1 MNQTKTINKSE
12 LKKILSYKEG
22 DYLDVKSKEI
32 SPGKLTC
39 TVSAFANNCGGEIY
53 IGIHEKVGEK
63 GRERVWLGFDN
74 IELTNA
80 IIQNLEDLMPLGGFY
95 EKTYIECEGENGLV
109 LFLYIKKTKD
119 ILKASN
125 GKVYQRR
132 GAQNLPVEGAG
143 ALQRLQ
149 YEKGI
154 ISFEDNTINC
164 DLKLISDSYT
174 VTEFII
180 EIVPNTDP
188 DLWLYKQQLIAND
201 LPTVAGVL
209 LFADEPQALLPKRS
223 GIKLLRYQTK
233 DEGGRETLVFDPI
246 SIEGAVK
253 ELIYSAVSKS
263 KETIESIKKVGTNG
277 LETIQYPE
285 EALHEIITNA
295 VLHRDYSIA
304 ADIQIRIFDN
314 RIEIES
320 PGRLPGHVTEENI
333 LTEQFARNP
342 KLVRIINKFPDAP
355 NKDVGEGLNTAFEAM
370 NKLRLKE
377 PVIKNQENSV
387 LVILKHESLGS
398 PEQLVLDYLE
408 KNETITNAIARDLT
422 GIRSENV
429 MKRVF
434 YILRDKGLMEKMS
447 GKMVWKKKSEQ

>member
-1 MNQTKTINKSE
+1 MEQTKIIEESE
-12 LKKILSYKEG
+12 VKKILAYKEG
-22 DYLDVKSKEI
+22 DYLDLKSKEI
-32 SPGKLTC
+32 APGKLTC
-39 TVSAFANNCGGEIY
+39 TISALANNCGGEIY
-53 IGIHEKVGEK
+53 IGIHEQVGAK
-63 GRERVWLGFDN
+63 GRERIWLGFEN
-74 IELTNA
+74 IESTNA
-80 IIQNLEDLMPLGGFY
+80 IIQNIEDLMPLGGFY
-95 EKTYIECEGENGLV
+95 EKAYLECKGQSGLV

-132 GAQNLPVEGAG
+132 GAQNLPVEGEG

-154 ISFEDNTINC
+154 LSFEDSTVSC
-164 DLKLISDSYT
+164 DVKLISDSYT

-180 EIVPNTDP
+180 DIVPNAEP
-188 DLWLYKQQLIAND
+188 NFWLLKQQLITNN
-201 LPTVAGVL
+201 LPTVAGIL

-233 DEGGRETLVFDPI
+233 DEGERDTLAFNPI
-246 SIEGAVK
+246 SIEGAAK
-253 ELIYSAVSKS
+253 ELIYGAVSKC
-263 KETIESIKKVGTNG
+263 KEIVESIKKVAISG

-320 PGRLPGHVTEENI
+320 PGRLPGHITEENI

-377 PVIKNQENSV
+377 PTIKNQENSV
-387 LVILKHESLGS
+387 LVTLKHESLGS
-398 PEQLVLDYLE
+398 PEQLVIEYLE
-408 KNETITNAIARDLT
+408 SNETITNAIARELT

-434 YILRDKGLMEKMS
+434 YSLRDSGLIEKIPQ
-447 GKMVWKKKSEQ
+447 KMVWKRKNS